1 MLPKNT
7 TTYTGFTLI
16 EFMVAISIFFV
27 ISVASYVPYS
37 HFQKKSLLNQWVK
50 EVVQSLYEAR
60 NLSING
66 LDSGSGNLS
75 VGIYFDTSDDANT
88 SLTFLSYPHSFSGSQ
103 ILTQETADIQ
113 IYKQKQLPQWVQVD
127 HISDHE
133 KFLVFFQSI
142 SGVGEYFSLSGW
154 SGVKE
159 VFSWD
164 RLDIQLS
171 YKWAETK
178 TLQRNIEY
186 YTDGNIADF

>member
-1 MLPKNT
+1 MIFRHNT
-7 TTYTGFTLI
+7 TYSGFTLV
-16 EFMVAISIFFV
+16 EFMVAITIFFV

-66 LDSGSGNLS
+66 LDSWSGNLS
-75 VGIYFDTSDDANT
+75 VGIYFDASSEDNT
-88 SLTFLSYPHSFSGSQ
+88 SLTFFSYPHSFSGSQ
-103 ILTQETADIQ
+103 ILTQETEDIQ
-113 IYKQKQLPQWVQVD
+113 IYKQKALPVWVQVD

-133 KFLVFFQSI
+133 RFLVFFQSI
-142 SGVGEYFSLSGW
+142 SGIGEYFSLSN
-154 SGVKE
+154 STTVKE
-159 VFSWD
+159 VFPGD
-164 RLDIQLS
+164 TLAIQLS
-171 YKWAETK
+171 YKWAKTK